1 MVGVTVINE
10 TADVDSTAEI
20 GDGCRIWHLAQIREQ
35 AVLGKGCVIGRGAYI
50 GSGVQLGDHV
60 KVQNYALVYEPAVIG
75 DGVFIG
81 PGVVLTNDRNP
92 RATSPS
98 GDPKST
104 FDWVA
109 EGVRISNGASI
120 GAQSVI
126 LAGTVIG
133 AWAMVGAGSVVL
145 RDIPN
150 HALVVGNPAQQ
161 IGWVSRSG
169 RRLVESDSGW
179 SCLETG
185 ERYRLEGTELTYAG
199 SDSAL

>member
-1 MVGVTVINE
+1 VVGVTVINE

>member
-20 GDGCRIWHLAQIREQ
+20 GDGCRIWHLAQIRER

>member
-1 MVGVTVINE
+1 VVGVTVINE

-20 GDGCRIWHLAQIREQ
+20 GDGCIIWHLAQIREQ

>member
-1 MVGVTVINE
+1 MTVINE

-35 AVLGKGCVIGRGAYI
+35 AVLGQGCVIGRGAYI

-145 RDIPN
+145 RDIPD

-179 SCLETG
+179 SFLETG
-185 ERYRLEGTELTYAG
+185 ELYRLEGTELTYAG
-199 SDSAL
+199 SDLAL

>member
-1 MVGVTVINE
+1 MTIINE

-35 AVLGKGCVIGRGAYI
+35 AVVGQGCVIGRGAYI

-145 RDIPN
+145 RDIPD
-150 HALVVGNPAQQ
+150 HALVVGNPSRRN
-161 IGWVSRSG
+161 GWVSRAG
-169 RRLVESDSGW
+169 ERLGADLV
-179 SCLETG
+179 CPRTK
-185 ERYRLEGTELTYAG
+185 ERYRETEAG
-199 SDSAL
+199 LVLDA

>member
-1 MVGVTVINE
+1 VVGVTVINE

-20 GDGCRIWHLAQIREQ
+20 GDGCRIWHLAQIRER